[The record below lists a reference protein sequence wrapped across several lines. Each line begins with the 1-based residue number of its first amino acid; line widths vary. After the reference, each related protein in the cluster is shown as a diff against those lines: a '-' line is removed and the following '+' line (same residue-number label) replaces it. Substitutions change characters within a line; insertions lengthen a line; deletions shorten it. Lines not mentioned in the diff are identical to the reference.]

1 MSSGEIQGGILTW
14 KNSNLLEL
22 VEEYPPPGWDFFI
35 DPGTK
40 KLLGTVS
47 KKLPS
52 TYPLY
57 PPLDLVFIAFEM
69 VPARKVKVVLIG
81 QDPYH
86 GKGQAIGRSFAVG
99 DGTRPPPSLKN
110 IYLEVAAQ
118 GTAQGWTVADPK
130 KGSDLRKWERQG
142 VLLLNTSLTVEEGRP
157 GSNAADWSD
166 FSARLVKWMDR
177 NLEPTVFLLWG
188 KHAQKIASGL
198 SKKHVK
204 VECAHPSPFSARS
217 GFFGSECFLK
227 VNAALKK
234 LGRKEIDWSL

>member
-1 MSSGEIQGGILTW
+1 MGEIQGEILTW

-22 VEEYPPPGWDFFI
+22 VEEYPPPGWDFFT
-35 DPGTK
+35 DPKTK
-40 KLLGTVS
+40 KLIATVS
-47 KKLPS
+47 KKLPT
-52 TYPLY
+52 TYAMY

-69 VPARKVKVVLIG
+69 VPVRKVKVVLIG

-99 DGTRPPPSLKN
+99 EGTKPPPSLKN
-110 IYLEVAAQ
+110 IYVELATQ
-118 GTAQGWTVADPK
+118 GFSVADPK

-157 GSNAADWSD
+157 GSNAADWSE
-166 FSARLVKWMDR
+166 FSKRLISWMDSE
-177 NLEPTVFLLWG
+177 LGPAVFLLWG
-188 KHAQKIASGL
+188 KHAQKIAAGL